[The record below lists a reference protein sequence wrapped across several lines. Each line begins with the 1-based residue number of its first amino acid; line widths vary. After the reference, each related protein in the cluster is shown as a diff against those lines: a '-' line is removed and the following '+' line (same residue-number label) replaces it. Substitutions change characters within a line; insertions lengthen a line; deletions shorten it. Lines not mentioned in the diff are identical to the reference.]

1 MRIRGPLN
9 NLSGVSPDIDQ
20 IVVSYMLAGI
30 HDELQAKRGETTYID
45 RLEPENLSSIS
56 NNAQDAFPR
65 NRLIIYRTSEC

>member
-9 NLSGVSPDIDQ
+9 NLSRVSPDIDQ
-20 IVVSYMLAGI
+20 IVVSYTLVGI

-45 RLEPENLSSIS
+45 LLEPENLSSIS
-56 NNAQDAFPR
+56 NNAQDVFPR